1 MPHDEKW
8 SRCQSGTLPMRKTGL
23 CRMGTLSTLSSI
35 EAALSWTGILPN
47 DIHSNNC
54 NRLQQLFPLFYRC
67 PLLACS
73 LASLAAPWLLPGCCL
88 AAAPP
93 RESRDQPGKPGS
105 SHGCQQP
112 GSSQTDQDQLAAK
125 EPSYSISTV
134 YLQFIYSVS
143 YSLSTVYLIFP

>member
-1 MPHDEKW
+1 MD
-8 SRCQSGTLPMRKTGL
+8 
-23 CRMGTLSTLSSI
+23 
-35 EAALSWTGILPN
+35 

-143 YSLSTVYLIFP
+143 YSLSTVYLTFPQETYEQFIRKTKNSYIKLFSLRVRTFPKER